1 MGLSATGGDRRAT
14 ACGINMRTGDGVREK
29 IAERSATECGRTGG
43 GLVVVVGLRGGS
55 SEACVCLLV
64 CMCMGVRVKAAKSS
78 LKAHLREPSF
88 KTYQLGRQTEA
99 CAAHTEPTCTRG
111 HKVDP

>member
-1 MGLSATGGDRRAT
+1 MTK
-14 ACGINMRTGDGVREK
+14 CG
-29 IAERSATECGRTGG
+29 STGG
-43 GLVVVVGLRGGS
+43 GFGGGGS
-55 SEACVCLLV
+55 SEASVCLLV

-88 KTYQLGRQTEA
+88 KTYQLSRQTKV
-99 CAAHTEPTCTRG
+99 CAAHTFAAEPTCTRG